1 MKNSYQSKIFLFVLQ
16 KIPWSIEQVAGG
28 MLGGKYTV
36 VHQERGQF
44 LPVMKAAPIY
54 VSIYLY
60 TLYKENFSEIFI
72 DVSSQLVE
80 I

>member
-1 MKNSYQSKIFLFVLQ
+1 
-16 KIPWSIEQVAGG
+16 